1 MFKNF
6 FKTAWRGLR
15 NNRVF
20 SILNILGLSTGMAV
34 AMLIG
39 LWVAY
44 QFSYDKFLPNYRSVY
59 QVEYRANY
67 NGDIGTQT
75 GVAYPLADM
84 IKKEV
89 PAVEYVIQTDWDNY
103 HGLVNGTKK
112 VYLPGIMA
120 GPDFLKAFE
129 YPLLRGNAGQSLK
142 DRYSI
147 VLTESTAKALFGNG
161 DAMNKTVRVDN
172 SHDLRVTGILK
183 DIPANSSMGFQ
194 YLIPYDYWRETES
207 YAERWG
213 ANNMQNFLR
222 LRPGVRYAQ

>member
-1 MFKNF
+1 
-6 FKTAWRGLR
+6 
-15 NNRVF
+15 
-20 SILNILGLSTGMAV
+20 
-34 AMLIG
+34 
-39 LWVAY
+39 
-44 QFSYDKFLPNYRSVY
+44 
-59 QVEYRANY
+59 
-67 NGDIGTQT
+67 
-75 GVAYPLADM
+75 
-84 IKKEV
+84 
-89 PAVEYVIQTDWDNY
+89 
-103 HGLVNGTKK
+103 
-112 VYLPGIMA
+112 MA

-213 ANNMQNFLR
+213 ANNMQTFVR
-222 LRPGVRYAQ
+222 LRPGVSYAQVEPLLRPLLKKYDPEEWRVRKVELFFHPMKDWHLYSGFVQGVAA